1 MFRSWVIRV
10 TGYSFRDTPHKN
22 DIMIFVNVQVRPRM
36 HSPNEAMIVGTS
48 LTEMKS
54 ETLSMI
60 PSKAEPK
67 LRMSAGS
74 NSPDQDDYR
83 FDLNT
88 NSHKF
93 SWKLSQILRN
103 KRVQIF
109 HLGA

>member
-1 MFRSWVIRV
+1 
-10 TGYSFRDTPHKN
+10 
-22 DIMIFVNVQVRPRM
+22 M
-36 HSPNEAMIVGTS
+36 HPPNEAMIVGTS

-54 ETLSMI
+54 EMLSMI

-83 FDLNT
+83 FDLDT
-88 NSHKF
+88 NSPKL

-103 KRVQIF
+103 KHVEIF